1 MKKEHLVQNY
11 EEIVEGFY
19 REVQH
24 ILYCRAPLQTQVR
37 MLHGAH
43 HRATYYLQLHNSILE
58 QHFQEKSQE

>member
-1 MKKEHLVQNY
+1 MKKEILIRNY

-24 ILYCRAPLQTQVR
+24 ILYCRAPLQTQIR

-43 HRATYYLQLHNSILE
+43 YRATYYLKLHHQLLE
-58 QHFQEKSQE
+58 QYFQEKPQG